1 MKNDRLSPFAPSL
14 LSIALGLALAACAA
28 GVDPKGGPSSDGDG
42 GSGDTGGTGGAG
54 VGGTGGGNGGG
65 GAGGGPSTPPELGAP
80 LVFRETAPAVL
91 VDTMNPAGAKCGV
104 FPPIQG
110 NSRRIVVNLADCDL
124 GAATADV
131 VGVIGSVTVRT
142 TSLDDIDVRVE
153 PSDAAISGAP
163 HTVGP
168 LVSATHGF
176 VVMRGADG
184 AFVVEVPGTASADVL
199 VELGAFLVPKAAGGH
214 YVHLLDQPV
223 RFYAANPNDDGWK
236 DPWPTLGTV
245 HRYPVLGADQG
256 ATGMFG
262 AVHLG
267 PGVWRDAPVTFHMG
281 PVQPAGAGNDL
292 TRWASAP
299 ADSHFPWRYTSLFM
313 VGAEGGEVELRSSSE
328 TEPGT
333 ESGIEPWID
342 AVGFLSP
349 SAADGLVYR
358 PLEKPLETPEPVIT
372 HNDEDQRFT
381 TGLPE
386 AVGVVGTLVFD
397 LPPFETPQGYRWFH
411 VMVGATA
418 DTFPGAL
425 GGGLEGPDWM
435 TAELNQNGKVTT
447 RFVTRTDAEGAF
459 VMRHY
464 AYTSGG
470 ASGVFGVPVT
480 VRIEGALTKP

>member
-1 MKNDRLSPFAPSL
+1 MRNDRLSHLVSSFP
-14 LSIALGLALAACAA
+14 SIALGIFLAACAA
-28 GVDPKGGPSSDGDG
+28 GAPSSSGA
-42 GSGDTGGTGGAG
+42 GSGGIGGA
-54 VGGTGGGNGGG
+54 GGGNGGG
-65 GAGGGPSTPPELGAP
+65 GAGGGPPTPPALGAP
-80 LVFRETAPAVL
+80 LVFREAAPVVL
-91 VDTMNPAGAKCGV
+91 VDTTNPAGAQCGV
-104 FPPIQG
+104 VSPIQG
-110 NSRRIVVNLADCDL
+110 NSRRIVVNIDDCGL
-124 GAATADV
+124 GSAAADV
-131 VGVIGSVTVRT
+131 VGVIGSVMVHT
-142 TSLDDIDVRVE
+142 TSTESIDVRVE
-153 PSDAAISGAP
+153 PSDAATPGAP

-184 AFVVEVPGTASADVL
+184 AFAVEVPGSASAHVL
-199 VELGAFLVPKAAGGH
+199 IELGAFLVPEAAGGH
-214 YVHLLDQPV
+214 YVHLLDQPL

-236 DPWPTLGTV
+236 DPWPTLDTV

-281 PVQPAGAGNDL
+281 PAQPSGSGNAL
-292 TRWASAP
+292 PRWASAP
-299 ADSHFPWRYTSLFM
+299 ADAHFPWRYTSLFM
-313 VGAEGGEVELRSSSE
+313 VGAAGGEVELRSSSE
-328 TEPGT
+328 TELGT

-349 SAADGLVYR
+349 SPADGLVYR
-358 PLEKPLETPEPVIT
+358 PLETPLETPAPVIT
-372 HNDEDQRFT
+372 HNDEDLRFT

-397 LPPFETPQGYRWFH
+397 LPPFDPPQGYRWFH
-411 VMVGATA
+411 VMVGAGA

-447 RFVTRTDAEGAF
+447 RFVTRTDDEGAF

-470 ASGVFGVPVT
+470 LSGVFEFPVT
-480 VRIEGALTKP
+480 VRIEGVLTKL